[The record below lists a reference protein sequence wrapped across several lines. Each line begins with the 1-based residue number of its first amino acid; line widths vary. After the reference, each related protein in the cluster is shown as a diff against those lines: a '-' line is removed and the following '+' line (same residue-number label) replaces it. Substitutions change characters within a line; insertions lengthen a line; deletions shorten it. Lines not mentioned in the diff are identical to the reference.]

1 MPNSDMPVPPLHVDA
16 GENPES
22 SDAFPDLPIFTGGGL
37 QPGIDL
43 DNNALIAEILA

>member
-16 GENPES
+16 GENRES
-22 SDAFPDLPIFTGGGL
+22 SGAFPDLPIFTGGGL

-43 DNNALIAEILA
+43 DNNALIEEMLA

>member
-1 MPNSDMPVPPLHVDA
+1 MPNSDMPVPPLHA
-16 GENPES
+16 
-22 SDAFPDLPIFTGGGL
+22 GL

>member
-1 MPNSDMPVPPLHVDA
+1 MPNSDLPVPPLHVDA

-22 SDAFPDLPIFTGGGL
+22 SGAFPDLPIFTGGGL

-43 DNNALIAEILA
+43 DNNALIEEMLA